1 MIQCNKK
8 INLLHKLRNMSFSSL
23 PCSKIK
29 EINDIDLTKFNAIG
43 YMGRNSSYL
52 YSTHN
57 GEILCT
63 KSSKSQTA
71 SHVKQVFEDIQDFST
86 KADCKLLIVV
96 EEDYVLKDMQKADFE
111 NQNTILNRMKENGCK
126 IIGAAE
132 YHSRFGFKVP
142 NNTPPLNE
150 QEKRIVYYLYD
161 GKCAYCSKDLC
172 FTDSQIDHIV
182 PKKEGGN
189 DYYKNWAL
197 VCEPCNEKKSNRIF
211 GDPEE
216 CIGEKGK
223 NYIRR
228 LSECYHFY
236 KAKIDNDE
244 RYSLVREQKNFGFR
258 KYFTIYKKV
267 NNKYVNRDN
276 KNGGYQFII
285 NTVNKD
291 NLEKIKENGNE
302 ISGKEIE
309 NALDPKGT
317 DMCGT
322 SKIDNWLS

>member
-1 MIQCNKK
+1 MYRGERKK
-8 INLLHKLRNMSFSSL
+8 
-23 PCSKIK
+23 
-29 EINDIDLTKFNAIG
+29 
-43 YMGRNSSYL
+43 
-52 YSTHN
+52 
-57 GEILCT
+57 
-63 KSSKSQTA
+63 
-71 SHVKQVFEDIQDFST
+71 
-86 KADCKLLIVV
+86 
-96 EEDYVLKDMQKADFE
+96 
-111 NQNTILNRMKENGCK
+111 
-126 IIGAAE
+126 
-132 YHSRFGFKVP
+132 
-142 NNTPPLNE
+142 
-150 QEKRIVYYLYD
+150 
-161 GKCAYCSKDLC
+161 
-172 FTDSQIDHIV
+172 
-182 PKKEGGN
+182 
-189 DYYKNWAL
+189 
-197 VCEPCNEKKSNRIF
+197 
-211 GDPEE
+211 
-216 CIGEKGK
+216 
-223 NYIRR
+223 YIRR

-285 NTVNKD
+285 NIVNKD